1 MTNISKKTSRN
12 RYVQLISMHKSGS
25 TWVQSYIHKAY
36 RRFGVTLPP
45 SNLYNEFFTEDEWAP
60 DTPIREN
67 SKTEPA
73 TNDPFIKRSMKK
85 RIALVTELR
94 NFGLELA
101 HKAHVPEIISIWP
114 WFKTFY
120 KDHNILVLKR
130 RHMFTHWLA
139 ILFYDCIKLAT
150 GPDIIKGNNK
160 EGYTYITPSKIEN
173 PRAEDIIKST
183 IQEYKVEFKFNE
195 ICWNNFVNNIRFLN
209 DVVIEELDKPQ
220 IIWTEDITTEWL
232 EDYFKVVLKKLP
244 TPFTTFEF
252 KTYFK
257 PEDMKI
263 IREIFE
269 ERFYNEFQYYGY
281 ELK

>member
-1 MTNISKKTSRN
+1 MTSISKKTSRN

-25 TWVQSYIHKAY
+25 TWVQSYIHKKY
-36 RRFGVTLPP
+36 RQFGVTLPP
-45 SNLYNEFFTEDEWAP
+45 GNLFNEFFCVRNHEDNEH
-60 DTPIREN
+60 DFRK
-67 SKTEPA
+67 KTM
-73 TNDPFIKRSMKK
+73 TQ
-85 RIALVTELR
+85 RIELLKELR
-94 NFGLELA
+94 EYGLELA

-139 ILFYDCIKLAT
+139 ILFYNCIGLAT
-150 GPDIIKGNNK
+150 GPNNVKGNNK
-160 EGYTYITPSKIEN
+160 EGYTYITPSKTDEGKYGFDV
-173 PRAEDIIKST
+173 AEDIIKST
-183 IQEYKVEFKFNE
+183 IQEYKVEFKFDE
-195 ICWNNFVNNIRFLN
+195 ICWNNFVNNVRFLN

-244 TPFTTFEF
+244 TPFTTFEY
-252 KTYFK
+252 KTYYK

>member
-1 MTNISKKTSRN
+1 MTSISKKTSRN

-45 SNLYNEFFTEDEWAP
+45 SNLYNEFFTDRFDRFED
-60 DTPIREN
+60 N
-67 SKTEPA
+67 K
-73 TNDPFIKRSMKK
+73 NDFVKWSNEK
-85 RIALVTELR
+85 RIALLKELR

-101 HKAHVPEIISIWP
+101 HKAHVPEIIPIWD

-120 KDHNILVLKR
+120 NEHDILVLKR
-130 RHMFTHWLA
+130 RKIFTHWLT
-139 ILFYDCIKLAT
+139 ILFYHNIKLAT
-150 GPDIIKGNNK
+150 GPDVVKGNKK
-160 EGYTYITPSKIEN
+160 EGYTYITPSKIVS
-173 PRAEDIIKST
+173 PRTEDILKST

-195 ICWNNFVNNIRFLN
+195 ICWNNFINSIRFLN
-209 DVVIEELDKPQ
+209 DRVIEELNRPQ
-220 IIWTEDITTEWL
+220 VIWTEDITTEWL
-232 EDYFKVVLKKLP
+232 EDYFKVVLKRLP
-244 TPFTTFEF
+244 KPFTTFDY
-252 KTYFK
+252 KTYYK

-281 ELK
+281 QLA

>member
-12 RYVQLISMHKSGS
+12 RYVQLISLHKSGS

-45 SNLYNEFFTEDEWAP
+45 KNLYNEFFTEGDWGRG
-60 DTPIREN
+60 TPIREN
-67 SKTEPA
+67 R
-73 TNDPFIKRSMKK
+73 NDVFVKWSNQK
-85 RIALVTELR
+85 RIDLVKQLR
-94 NFGLELA
+94 EFGLELA
-101 HKAHVPEIISIWP
+101 HKAHVPEIIPIWP

-120 KDHNILVLKR
+120 KEHNILVLKR
-130 RHMFTHWLA
+130 RHMFTHWLT
-139 ILFYDCIKLAT
+139 ILFYHNLKLAT
-150 GPDIIKGNNK
+150 GPDVVKGNNK
-160 EGYTYITPSKIEN
+160 EGYTYITPSKNEN
-173 PRAEDIIKST
+173 PIAEDILKST

-195 ICWNNFVNNIRFLN
+195 ICWNSFVNNIRFLN

-232 EDYFKVVLKKLP
+232 EDYFKVVLKKVP
-244 TPFTTFEF
+244 QPFTTFDY
-252 KTYFK
+252 KTYYK

-269 ERFYNEFQYYGY
+269 ERFYNEFQYWGY

>member
-1 MTNISKKTSRN
+1 MELNKPRGI
-12 RYVQLISMHKSGS
+12 QLISLHKSGS

-45 SNLYNEFFTEDEWAP
+45 SNLYNEFFTDRFDRFEDNKNVFVKWSNE
-60 DTPIREN
+60 
-67 SKTEPA
+67 
-73 TNDPFIKRSMKK
+73 K
-85 RIALVTELR
+85 RIALLKDLR

-101 HKAHVPEIISIWP
+101 HKSHIPEIIPIWP

-120 KDHNILVLKR
+120 KDHDILVLKR
-130 RHMFTHWLA
+130 RNIFTHWLT
-139 ILFYDCIKLAT
+139 ILFYNCIKSAT
-150 GPDIIKGNNK
+150 GSNVVKGNDK
-160 EGYTYITPSKIEN
+160 EGYTYITPSKVEDG
-173 PRAEDIIKST
+173 RAEDILKAT

-195 ICWNNFVNNIRFLN
+195 FCWNNFINNIRFLN

-220 IIWTEDITTEWL
+220 VIWTEEITTEWL
-232 EDYFKVVLKKLP
+232 EDYFKVVLKRLP
-244 TPFTTFEF
+244 KPFTSFDY
-252 KTYFK
+252 KTYYK

-281 ELK
+281 ELT